1 MTIEFPASTYPD
13 SIFTQTTP
21 DQTQSLDDSPTF
33 NVLLKGYKTRS
44 MMYER
49 LLPDNTGGAL
59 RLQGPRGG
67 NTAFIMDNNGSIKI
81 KTGPKNTNVAG
92 SGILGI
98 KTQGQQQLHEGRS
111 NLQYNVGGSENE
123 GQALNILAYGD
134 VVEEVKGATRYLKAT
149 KIYLQATDEFII
161 KGQNIK
167 IQAGA
172 ELLMSATS
180 FKTAQINKK
189 EITVGQDMKFG
200 AGESSDIKFD
210 PRSSTNIVSAGCI
223 NHKVA
228 GDYALRAIGNIH
240 IGSLGGTGLLIKD
253 RSVGMKLTT
262 KTKFSAGGITETK
275 LIGTGKTLISGTAGV
290 EIETAA
296 EFKAKGETGATMESK
311 NDVEVKSELGKATL
325 QGANTVVSA
334 SQTVKI
340 SGQMIYLN

>member
-67 NTAFIMDNNGSIKI
+67 NTALIMDNNGSIKI

-240 IGSLGGTGLLIKD
+240 IGSLGGAGLLIKD

-275 LIGTGKTLISGTAGV
+275 LTGTGKTLISGTAGV
-290 EIETAA
+290 ELETAA
-296 EFKAKGETGATMESK
+296 EFKANGEAGATMESK
-311 NDVEVKSELGKATL
+311 AKALVKSETGEAKL
-325 QGANTVVSA
+325 QGAQTVVSA
-334 SQTVKI
+334 TNTVTI

>member
-1 MTIEFPASTYPD
+1 MTLEFPASTYPD
-13 SIFTQTTP
+13 SIFKQTSP
-21 DQTQSLDDSPTF
+21 DQSQSLDDNPTF

-44 MMYER
+44 MLYER

-59 RLQGPRGG
+59 RIQGPRGG
-67 NTAFIMDNNGSIKI
+67 NTAIIMDNKGSIKI
-81 KTGPKNTNVAG
+81 KTGPLNTNIAG

-98 KTQGQQQLHEGRS
+98 KTQGQQQLHQGRS
-111 NLQYNVGGSENE
+111 NIQYNIGGSENE
-123 GQALNILAYGD
+123 GQALNVLAYGD
-134 VVEEVKGATRYLKAT
+134 VVEECKGSTRYIKAT
-149 KIYLQATDEFII
+149 KIYIQATDEFII

-228 GDYALRAIGNIH
+228 GDYALRALGNVH
-240 IGSLGGTGLLIKD
+240 IGSLGGAGLLIKD
-253 RSVGMKLTT
+253 RTVGMKLTT
-262 KTKFSAGGITETK
+262 QTKFSAGGITETK
-275 LIGTGKTLISGTAGV
+275 LTGTGKTLISGTAGV
-290 EIETAA
+290 ELETAA
-296 EFKAKGETGATMESK
+296 EFKAKGEVSATMEST

-325 QGANTVVSA
+325 QGANAVVSG

-340 SGQMIYLN
+340 SGQAIYLN

>member
-1 MTIEFPASTYPD
+1 MTLEFPASTYPD
-13 SIFTQTTP
+13 SIFKQTSP
-21 DQTQSLDDSPTF
+21 DQSQSLDDNPTF

-44 MMYER
+44 MLYER

-59 RLQGPRGG
+59 RIQGPRGG
-67 NTAFIMDNNGSIKI
+67 NTAIIMDNKGSIKI
-81 KTGPKNTNVAG
+81 KTGPLNTNIAG

-98 KTQGQQQLHEGRS
+98 KTQGQQQLHQGRS
-111 NLQYNVGGSENE
+111 NIQYNIGGSENE
-123 GQALNILAYGD
+123 GQALNVLAYGD
-134 VVEEVKGATRYLKAT
+134 VVEECKGSTRYIKAT
-149 KIYLQATDEFII
+149 KIYIQATDEFII

-240 IGSLGGTGLLIKD
+240 IGSLGGAGLLIKD

-275 LIGTGKTLISGTAGV
+275 LTGTGKTLISGTAGV
-290 EIETAA
+290 ELETAA
-296 EFKAKGETGATMESK
+296 EFKAKGEASATMESK

-325 QGANTVVSA
+325 QGANTVVSG

>member
-1 MTIEFPASTYPD
+1 MTLEFPASTYPD
-13 SIFTQTTP
+13 SIFKQTSP
-21 DQTQSLDDSPTF
+21 DQSQSLDDNPTF

-44 MMYER
+44 MLYER

-59 RLQGPRGG
+59 RIQGPRGG
-67 NTAFIMDNNGSIKI
+67 NTAIVMDNKGSIKI
-81 KTGPKNTNVAG
+81 KTGPLNTNIAG

-98 KTQGQQQLHEGRS
+98 KTQGQQQLHQGRS
-111 NLQYNVGGSENE
+111 NIQYNIGGSENE
-123 GQALNILAYGD
+123 GQALNVLAYGD
-134 VVEEVKGATRYLKAT
+134 VVEECKGSTRFIKAT
-149 KIYLQATDEFII
+149 KIYIQATDEFII

-228 GDYALRAIGNIH
+228 GDYALRALGNVH
-240 IGSLGGTGLLIKD
+240 IGSLGGAGLLIKD
-253 RSVGMKLTT
+253 RTVGMKLTT
-262 KTKFSAGGITETK
+262 QTKFSAGGITETK

-296 EFKAKGETGATMESK
+296 EFKAKGEASATMESK

-325 QGANTVVSA
+325 QGANTVVSG

>member
-240 IGSLGGTGLLIKD
+240 IGSLGGAGLLIKD

-275 LIGTGKTLISGTAGV
+275 LTGTAKTLVSGTAGV
-290 EIETAA
+290 EIDTDA
-296 EFKAKGETGATMESK
+296 EFKAKGKAGATVESQA
-311 NDVEVKSELGKATL
+311 DVEVKSELGKATL

-334 SQTVKI
+334 SQTVTV
-340 SGQMIYLN
+340 SGQAIYLN

>member
-13 SIFTQTTP
+13 SIFTQTTT

-240 IGSLGGTGLLIKD
+240 IGSLGGAGLLIKD

>member
-67 NTAFIMDNNGSIKI
+67 NTALIMDNNGSIKI

-240 IGSLGGTGLLIKD
+240 IGSLGDAGLLIKD

-275 LIGTGKTLISGTAGV
+275 LTGTAKTLVSGTAGV
-290 EIETAA
+290 EIDTDA
-296 EFKAKGETGATMESK
+296 EFKAKGKAGATVESEA
-311 NDVEVKSELGKATL
+311 DVEVKSELGKATL
-325 QGANTVVSA
+325 QGANAVVSG

-340 SGQMIYLN
+340 SGQAIYLN

>member
-1 MTIEFPASTYPD
+1 MTLEFPASTYPD
-13 SIFTQTTP
+13 SIFKQTSP
-21 DQTQSLDDSPTF
+21 DQSQSLDDNPTF

-44 MMYER
+44 MLYER

-59 RLQGPRGG
+59 RIQGPRGG
-67 NTAFIMDNNGSIKI
+67 NTAIIMDNKGSIKI
-81 KTGPKNTNVAG
+81 KTGPLNTNIAG

-98 KTQGQQQLHEGRS
+98 KTQGQQQLHQGRS
-111 NLQYNVGGSENE
+111 NIQYNIGGSENE
-123 GQALNILAYGD
+123 GQALNVLAYGD
-134 VVEEVKGATRYLKAT
+134 VVEECKGSTRYIKAT
-149 KIYLQATDEFII
+149 KIYIQATDEFII

-228 GDYALRAIGNIH
+228 GDYALRALGNVH
-240 IGSLGGTGLLIKD
+240 IGSLGGAGLLIKD
-253 RSVGMKLTT
+253 RTVGMKLTT
-262 KTKFSAGGITETK
+262 QTKFSAGGITETK
-275 LIGTGKTLISGTAGV
+275 LTGTGKTLISGTAGV
-290 EIETAA
+290 ELETAA
-296 EFKAKGETGATMESK
+296 EFKAKGEVSATMESK

-340 SGQMIYLN
+340 SGTMIYLN

>member
-67 NTAFIMDNNGSIKI
+67 NTALIMDNNGSIKI

-240 IGSLGGTGLLIKD
+240 IGSLGDAGLLIKD

-275 LIGTGKTLISGTAGV
+275 LTGTAKTLVSGTAGV
-290 EIETAA
+290 EIDTDA
-296 EFKAKGETGATMESK
+296 EFKAKGKAGATVESQA
-311 NDVEVKSELGKATL
+311 DVEVKSELGKATL
-325 QGANTVVSA
+325 QGANAVVSG

-340 SGQMIYLN
+340 SGQAIYLN

>member
-1 MTIEFPASTYPD
+1 MTIQFPASTYPD

-59 RLQGPRGG
+59 RIQGPRGG

-240 IGSLGGTGLLIKD
+240 IGSLGGAGLLIKD

-275 LIGTGKTLISGTAGV
+275 LTGTAKTLVSGTAGV
-290 EIETAA
+290 EIDTDA
-296 EFKAKGETGATMESK
+296 EFKAKGKAGATVESQA
-311 NDVEVKSELGKATL
+311 DVEVKSELGKATL
-325 QGANTVVSA
+325 QGANAVVSG

-340 SGQMIYLN
+340 SGQAIYLN

>member
-1 MTIEFPASTYPD
+1 MTLEFPASTYPD
-13 SIFTQTTP
+13 SIFKQSTP
-21 DQTQSLDDSPTF
+21 NESQSLDDNPTF

-44 MMYER
+44 MLYER

-59 RLQGPRGG
+59 RIQGPRGG
-67 NTAFIMDNNGSIKI
+67 NTAIIMDNKGSIKI
-81 KTGPKNTNVAG
+81 KTGPLNTNIAG

-98 KTQGQQQLHEGRS
+98 RTQGQQQLHLGRS
-111 NLQYNVGGSENE
+111 NIQYNIGGSENE

-134 VVEEVKGATRYLKAT
+134 VVEECKGSTRYIKAT

-228 GDYALRAIGNIH
+228 GDYALRALGNIH
-240 IGSLGGTGLLIKD
+240 IGSLGGAGLLIKD
-253 RSVGMKLTT
+253 RTVGMKLTT
-262 KTKFSAGGITETK
+262 QTKFSAGGITETK
-275 LIGTGKTLISGTAGV
+275 LVGTAKTLVSGKAGV
-290 EIETAA
+290 EIDTDA
-296 EFKAKGETGATMESK
+296 EFKATGKAGATMESTGK
-311 NDVEVKSELGKATL
+311 ALVKSETGEAKLEGNQT
-325 QGANTVVSA
+325 TVSA
-334 SQTVKI
+334 TTTVTI

>member
-1 MTIEFPASTYPD
+1 MTLEFPASTYPD
-13 SIFTQTTP
+13 SIFKQTSP
-21 DQTQSLDDSPTF
+21 DQSQSLDDNPTF

-44 MMYER
+44 MLYER

-59 RLQGPRGG
+59 RIQGPRGG
-67 NTAFIMDNNGSIKI
+67 NTAIVMDNKGSIKI
-81 KTGPKNTNVAG
+81 KTGPLNTNIAG

-98 KTQGQQQLHEGRS
+98 KTQGQQQLHQGRS
-111 NLQYNVGGSENE
+111 NIQYNIGGSENE
-123 GQALNILAYGD
+123 GQALNVLAYGD
-134 VVEEVKGATRYLKAT
+134 VVEECKGSTRFIKAT
-149 KIYLQATDEFII
+149 KIYIQATDEFII

-180 FKTAQINKK
+180 FKTAQVNKK

-228 GDYALRAIGNIH
+228 GDYALRALGNVH
-240 IGSLGGTGLLIKD
+240 IGSLGGAGLLIKD
-253 RSVGMKLTT
+253 RTVGMKLTT

-296 EFKAKGETGATMESK
+296 EFKAKGETGAPMESK

>member
-1 MTIEFPASTYPD
+1 MTIQFPASTYPD

-59 RLQGPRGG
+59 RIQGPRGG

-81 KTGPKNTNVAG
+81 KTGPKNTNIAG

-240 IGSLGGTGLLIKD
+240 IGALGGAGLLIKD
-253 RSVGMKLTT
+253 RTVGMKLTT
-262 KTKFSAGGITETK
+262 QTKFSAGGITETK
-275 LIGTGKTLISGTAGV
+275 LVGTAKTLVSGKAGV
-290 EIETAA
+290 EIDTEA
-296 EFKAKGETGATMESK
+296 EFKASGKAGATMESTGK
-311 NDVEVKSELGKATL
+311 ALVKSETGEAKL
-325 QGANTVVSA
+325 QGNQATVSA
-334 SQTVKI
+334 TTTVKI

>member
-1 MTIEFPASTYPD
+1 MTLEFPASTYPD
-13 SIFTQTTP
+13 SIFKQTSP
-21 DQTQSLDDSPTF
+21 DQSQSLDDNPTF

-44 MMYER
+44 MLYER

-59 RLQGPRGG
+59 RIQGPRGG
-67 NTAFIMDNNGSIKI
+67 NTAIIMDNKGSIKI
-81 KTGPKNTNVAG
+81 KTGPLNTNIAG

-98 KTQGQQQLHEGRS
+98 KTQGQQQLHQGRS
-111 NLQYNVGGSENE
+111 NIQYNIGGSENE

-134 VVEEVKGATRYLKAT
+134 VVEECKGSTRYIKAT
-149 KIYLQATDEFII
+149 KIYIQATDEFII

-228 GDYALRAIGNIH
+228 GDYALRALGNVH
-240 IGSLGGTGLLIKD
+240 IGSLGGAGLLIKD
-253 RSVGMKLTT
+253 RTVGMKLTT
-262 KTKFSAGGITETK
+262 QTKFSAGGITETK
-275 LIGTGKTLISGTAGV
+275 LVGTAKTLVSGKAGV
-290 EIETAA
+290 EIDTEA
-296 EFKAKGETGATMESK
+296 EFKATGKAGATMESTGK
-311 NDVEVKSELGKATL
+311 ALVKSETGEAKLEGNQT
-325 QGANTVVSA
+325 TVSA
-334 SQTVKI
+334 TTTVTI

>member
-240 IGSLGGTGLLIKD
+240 IGSLGGAGLLIKD

-275 LIGTGKTLISGTAGV
+275 LTGTAKTLVSGTAGV
-290 EIETAA
+290 EIDTDA
-296 EFKAKGETGATMESK
+296 EFKAKGKTGATVESQA
-311 NDVEVKSELGKATL
+311 DVEVKSELGKATL

-334 SQTVKI
+334 SQTVTV
-340 SGQMIYLN
+340 SGQAIYLN

>member
-67 NTAFIMDNNGSIKI
+67 NTALIMDNNGSIKI

-240 IGSLGGTGLLIKD
+240 IGSLGGAGLLIKD
-253 RSVGMKLTT
+253 RTVGMKLTT
-262 KTKFSAGGITETK
+262 QTKFSAGGITETK
-275 LIGTGKTLISGTAGV
+275 LTGTGKTLISGTAGV
-290 EIETAA
+290 ELETAA
-296 EFKAKGETGATMESK
+296 EFKAKGEVSATMESK

>member
-1 MTIEFPASTYPD
+1 MTLEFPASTYPD
-13 SIFTQTTP
+13 SIFKQTSP
-21 DQTQSLDDSPTF
+21 DQSQSLDDNPTF

-44 MMYER
+44 MLYER

-59 RLQGPRGG
+59 RIQGPRGG
-67 NTAFIMDNNGSIKI
+67 NTAIVMDNKGSIKI
-81 KTGPKNTNVAG
+81 KTGPLNTNIAG

-98 KTQGQQQLHEGRS
+98 RTQGQQQLHLGRS
-111 NLQYNVGGSENE
+111 NIQYNIGGSENE
-123 GQALNILAYGD
+123 GQALNVLAYGD
-134 VVEEVKGATRYLKAT
+134 VVEECKGSTRYIKAT
-149 KIYLQATDEFII
+149 KIYIQATDEFII

-228 GDYALRAIGNIH
+228 GDYALRAIGNVH
-240 IGSLGGTGLLIKD
+240 IGSLGGAGLLIKD
-253 RSVGMKLTT
+253 RTVGMKLTT
-262 KTKFSAGGITETK
+262 QTKFSAGGITETK
-275 LIGTGKTLISGTAGV
+275 LTGTGKTLISGTAGV
-290 EIETAA
+290 ELETAA
-296 EFKAKGETGATMESK
+296 EFKAKGEVSATMESK

>member
-67 NTAFIMDNNGSIKI
+67 NTALIMDNNGSIKI

-180 FKTAQINKK
+180 FKPAQIN
-189 EITVGQDMKFG
+189 
-200 AGESSDIKFD
+200 
-210 PRSSTNIVSAGCI
+210 
-223 NHKVA
+223 
-228 GDYALRAIGNIH
+228 LRAYLLLH
-240 IGSLGGTGLLIKD
+240 YTDVSL
-253 RSVGMKLTT
+253 R
-262 KTKFSAGGITETK
+262 
-275 LIGTGKTLISGTAGV
+275 TLYRLAV
-290 EIETAA
+290 NL
-296 EFKAKGETGATMESK
+296 M
-311 NDVEVKSELGKATL
+311 
-325 QGANTVVSA
+325 
-334 SQTVKI
+334 
-340 SGQMIYLN
+340 

>member
-1 MTIEFPASTYPD
+1 MTLEFPASTYPD
-13 SIFTQTTP
+13 SIFKQSTP
-21 DQTQSLDDSPTF
+21 NESQSLDDNPTF

-44 MMYER
+44 MLYER

-59 RLQGPRGG
+59 RIQGPRGG
-67 NTAFIMDNNGSIKI
+67 NTAIVMDNKGSIKI
-81 KTGPKNTNVAG
+81 KTGPLNTNIAG

-98 KTQGQQQLHEGRS
+98 RTQGQQQLHLGRS
-111 NLQYNVGGSENE
+111 NIQYNIGGSENE

-134 VVEEVKGATRYLKAT
+134 VVEECKGSTRYIKAT

-228 GDYALRAIGNIH
+228 GDYALRALGNIH
-240 IGSLGGTGLLIKD
+240 IGSLGGAGLLIKD
-253 RSVGMKLTT
+253 RTVGMKLTT
-262 KTKFSAGGITETK
+262 QTKFSAGGITETK
-275 LIGTGKTLISGTAGV
+275 LVGTAKTLVSGKAGV
-290 EIETAA
+290 EIDTDA
-296 EFKAKGETGATMESK
+296 EFKATGKAGATMESTGK
-311 NDVEVKSELGKATL
+311 ALVKSETGEAKLEGNQT
-325 QGANTVVSA
+325 TVSA
-334 SQTVKI
+334 TTTVTI

>member
-240 IGSLGGTGLLIKD
+240 IGSLGGAGLLIKD

-275 LIGTGKTLISGTAGV
+275 LTGTAKTLVSGTAGV
-290 EIETAA
+290 EIDTDA
-296 EFKAKGETGATMESK
+296 EFKAKGKAGATVESQA
-311 NDVEVKSELGKATL
+311 DVEVKSELGKATL

>member
-1 MTIEFPASTYPD
+1 MTLEFPASTYPD
-13 SIFTQTTP
+13 SIFKQTSP
-21 DQTQSLDDSPTF
+21 DQSQSLDDNPTF

-44 MMYER
+44 MLYER

-59 RLQGPRGG
+59 RIQGPRGG
-67 NTAFIMDNNGSIKI
+67 NTAIVMDNKGSIKI
-81 KTGPKNTNVAG
+81 KTGPLNTNIAG

-98 KTQGQQQLHEGRS
+98 KTQGQQQLHQGRS
-111 NLQYNVGGSENE
+111 NIQYNIGGSENE
-123 GQALNILAYGD
+123 GQALNVLAYGD
-134 VVEEVKGATRYLKAT
+134 VVEECKGSTRYIKAT
-149 KIYLQATDEFII
+149 KIYIQATDEFII

-240 IGSLGGTGLLIKD
+240 IGSLGGAGLLIKD

-275 LIGTGKTLISGTAGV
+275 LTGTGKTLISGTAGV
-290 EIETAA
+290 ELETAA
-296 EFKAKGETGATMESK
+296 EFKAKGEASATMESK

-325 QGANTVVSA
+325 QGNQTTVSA
-334 SQTVKI
+334 TTTVKI